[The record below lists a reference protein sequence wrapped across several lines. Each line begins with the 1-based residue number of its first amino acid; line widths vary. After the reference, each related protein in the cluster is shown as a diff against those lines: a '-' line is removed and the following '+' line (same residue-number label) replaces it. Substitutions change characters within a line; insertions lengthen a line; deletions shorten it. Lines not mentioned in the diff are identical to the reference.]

1 MEQTKRPF
9 SNRDRIGYALGDF
22 GGGLSFSLLST
33 YMMLFYIQYI
43 GLSAE
48 NWAWIIIVSKVWDAI
63 NDVLIGNMVDR
74 NRYGKK
80 SKFMP
85 WIAWGS
91 VSLVALTVMV
101 FTPVKSFSQAG
112 KAAWCLASYCL
123 WSVAYTAVNVPYGSL
138 HSVITDVP
146 KERTSLSTFRSI
158 GAGAGVAAV
167 MLLPSVVYDGENRL
181 LGKRL
186 FYVSIVFSV
195 LAFFILFAMRKMVTE
210 RVEYGAGS
218 SDVNYIKTVKS
229 FFGNRA
235 MVGATL
241 ATVASVVFY
250 TSTMSV
256 NNLVFQYY
264 FGDAGKTTLATVAA
278 YLPMVI
284 FLPLTGVLVAKFGK
298 KNYVSLTGAI
308 SAIAAA
314 VLIFIPITPDAKGIA
329 VWVGGLMIANIG
341 NAVFQIVVWAIIADC
356 IEVSLRKTGVRE
368 ESSLYAMYSFFRKLS
383 QGIGSAVV
391 ALALNAIGFVE
402 GDGAVQPESFCADVR
417 WLYALLITLGT
428 VIMAVCMKF
437 IYNIGRDEEQKL
449 GANAE

>member
-74 NRYGKK
+74 NRFGKK

-91 VSLVALTVMV
+91 VALVALTVMV

-181 LGKRL
+181 LGERL

-241 ATVASVVFY
+241 ATIASVVFY